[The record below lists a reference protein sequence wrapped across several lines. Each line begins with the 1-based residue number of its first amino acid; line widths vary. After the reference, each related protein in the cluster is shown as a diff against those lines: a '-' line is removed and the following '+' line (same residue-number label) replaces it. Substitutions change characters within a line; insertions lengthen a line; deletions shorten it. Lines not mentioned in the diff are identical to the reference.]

1 MNAEII
7 AVGSELLL
15 GQITNTNAKFL
26 STQLSQVGINVY
38 YHTVV
43 GDNSERLKKAIE
55 IAESRANLLI
65 FTGGLGPTKD
75 DLTKETV
82 ASHLQTALVTDV
94 KAMHAIEK
102 YFEKVNRPM
111 TENNRK
117 QALVL
122 ENCTVLNNDN
132 GMAPGMHY
140 ENETHTYVLLPG
152 PPKELHPMVETKL
165 MPILAQKLSK
175 HEKIT
180 SHVLKF
186 YGIGEAELETN
197 LEDLLEKQLNPTI
210 APLASDGEVSIR
222 ITAKADN
229 DEQANAL
236 IIEAK
241 EAILNR
247 VGQFVYGENE
257 DTLQSRL
264 VALLKEQNYTIAA
277 AESLTAGLFTAEI
290 ANVAGAGAVL
300 LGGVVTYAVSA
311 KVEQLKIDQSLIDQY
326 GVISSECAAAM
337 AKHVKDKFKSDIGVG
352 LTGVAGPYDEGD
364 IPAGT
369 VWLGFAL
376 PNGEVKT
383 HKLQLSSDRNMN
395 RLRAVKFAYNY
406 LIRNLKK

>member
-1 MNAEII
+1 MDWRQKTLDFLEAHQSDQPSTFTED
-7 AVGSELLL
+7 
-15 GQITNTNAKFL
+15 AKWR
-26 STQLSQVGINVY
+26 Q
-38 YHTVV
+38 
-43 GDNSERLKKAIE
+43 
-55 IAESRANLLI
+55 
-65 FTGGLGPTKD
+65 
-75 DLTKETV
+75 
-82 ASHLQTALVTDV
+82 
-94 KAMHAIEK
+94 
-102 YFEKVNRPM
+102 
-111 TENNRK
+111 ENDRK

-122 ENCTVLNNDN
+122 EDCTVLNNDH
-132 GMAPGMHY
+132 GMAPGMY
-140 ENETHTYVLLPG
+140 FEGEKHTYVLLPG
-152 PPKELHPMVETKL
+152 PPKELHPMVEAKL
-165 MPILAQKLSK
+165 MPILSQKLSK
-175 HEKIT
+175 QEKIT
-180 SHVLKF
+180 SHVLRF
-186 YGIGEAELETN
+186 YGIGEAELETK
-197 LEDLLEKQLNPTI
+197 LMDLFEKQSNPTI

-222 ITAKADN
+222 ITAKANHD
-229 DEQANAL
+229 DQANAF
-236 IIEAK
+236 INEAK

-311 KVEQLKIDQSLIDQY
+311 KVEQLNIEQSLIDQY

-337 AKHVKDKFKSDIGVG
+337 ATHVKDKFKSDIGVG

-383 HKLQLSSDRNMN
+383 HKLQLNSERNMN
-395 RLRAVKFAYNY
+395 RLRAVKFACNY
-406 LIRNLKK
+406 LIQYLTK

>member
-43 GDNSERLKKAIE
+43 GDNSERLQKAIE
-55 IAESRANLLI
+55 IAESRAKLLI

-75 DLTKETV
+75 DLTKETI
-82 ASHLQTALVTDV
+82 ASHLQTSLITDT
-94 KAMHAIEK
+94 KAMDAIEK

-111 TENNRK
+111 TDNNRK

-122 ENCTVLNNDN
+122 EDCTVLNNDY
-132 GMAPGMHY
+132 GMAPGMY
-140 ENETHTYVLLPG
+140 FEGNSHTYVLLPG
-152 PPKELHPMVETKL
+152 PPKEIQPMVKAKL
-165 MPILAQKLSK
+165 MPILTQKLSK

-180 SHVLKF
+180 SHVLRF
-186 YGIGEAELETN
+186 YGIGEAELETK
-197 LEDLLEKQLNPTI
+197 LEDLLENQSNPTI

-222 ITAKADN
+222 ITAKAET
-229 DEQANAL
+229 DEQANEL
-236 IIEAK
+236 INEAK
-241 EAILNR
+241 DTILDR
-247 VGQFVYGENE
+247 VGQFVYGVN
-257 DTLQSRL
+257 DDSLQSQL
-264 VALLKEQNYTIAA
+264 VEKLKQHNYTIAA

-300 LGGVVTYAVSA
+300 LGGVITYAVSA
-311 KVEQLKIDQSLIDQY
+311 KVEQLKIEQSLIDQY

-337 AKHVKDKFKSDIGVG
+337 ASHVKQKFNSDIGVG
-352 LTGVAGPYDEGD
+352 LTGVAGPLDEGD

-383 HKLQLSSDRNMN
+383 HKLQLNSDRNMN
-395 RLRAVKFAYNY
+395 RLRAVKFSYNY
-406 LIRNLKK
+406 LIQYLKK